1 MSSSSSAS
9 RRLGLVALLG
19 VSLALGACAHQQRQ
33 SYDSGYYQGGYGA
46 GAPVYRDYERG
57 DHEQRGYERA
67 QFGHVRAIEMVGD
80 GRRDGSRSSGGGA
93 VVGGLIGGLIGNQVG
108 KGDGRAAATV
118 IGAVGGAV
126 IGNEIEKQQQD
137 RERAPRYQQGDRDG
151 GRPLYRVL
159 VRLEG
164 RGGEMRFETEHLDG
178 LRVGDR
184 VRVENGR
191 LRRW

>member
-1 MSSSSSAS
+1 MPHSSTAF

-19 VSLALGACAHQQRQ
+19 VSLTLGACAHQQRQ
-33 SYDSGYYQGGYGA
+33 SYDSGYSHGGYA
-46 GAPVYRDYERG
+46 GSYPAYRDYERDSYG
-57 DHEQRGYERA
+57 QV
-67 QFGHVRAIEMVGD
+67 QFGHVRAIEIVGD
-80 GRRDGSRSSGGGA
+80 GRRGDSRSSGGGA
-93 VVGGLIGGLIGNQVG
+93 LVGGIIGGLIGNQMG

-126 IGNEIEKQQQD
+126 IGNEIEQQQD
-137 RERAPRYQQGDRDG
+137 RERTPRYQPGDRDG

-184 VRVENGR
+184 VRIENGR
-191 LRRW
+191 MRRW

>member
-1 MSSSSSAS
+1 MSTVSFSS

-19 VSLALGACAHQQRQ
+19 ASLTLGACAHQQRQ
-33 SYDSGYYQGGYGA
+33 SYDSGYYQGGYASGSPA
-46 GAPVYRDYERG
+46 YRDYR
-57 DHEQRGYERA
+57 DYDRRDYSQVQY
-67 QFGHVRAIEMVGD
+67 GHVRAIEIVGD
-80 GRRDGSRSSGGGA
+80 GRREGGRSSGGGA
-93 VVGGLIGGLIGNQVG
+93 VVGGLIGGLIGNQMG

-126 IGNEIEKQQQD
+126 IGNEIERQQD
-137 RERAPRYQQGDRDG
+137 REREPRYQHGDRDG
-151 GRPLYRVL
+151 GRQPLYRVL

-164 RGGEMRFETEHLDG
+164 HGGEMRFEIEHLDG

>member
-1 MSSSSSAS
+1 MPHSSTAF

-19 VSLALGACAHQQRQ
+19 VSLTLGACAHQQRQ
-33 SYDSGYYQGGYGA
+33 SYDSGYSHGGYA
-46 GAPVYRDYERG
+46 GSYPAYRDYERG
-57 DHEQRGYERA
+57 SYERGGYS
-67 QFGHVRAIEMVGD
+67 QVQYGHVRAIEIVGD
-80 GRRDGSRSSGGGA
+80 GRRGDSRSSGGGA
-93 VVGGLIGGLIGNQVG
+93 LVGGLIGGLIGNQMG

-126 IGNEIEKQQQD
+126 IGNEIERQQD
-137 RERAPRYQQGDRDG
+137 REHAPRYQSGDRDG
-151 GRPLYRVL
+151 RRPIYRVL

-164 RGGEMRFETEHLDG
+164 HGGEMRFETEHLDG